1 VAAAPFPVPAGLKL
15 VNYYPAYD
23 GWTYMWERWNPGE
36 IDSDFAR
43 IEGLNANA
51 VRVIVQPSAFGFPD
65 PRPVYRQ
72 RLAEVIDLAAQHG
85 LAVELTLFDWWHSYR
100 RIAQAERW
108 ARELLA
114 PYAGDP
120 RIACIELQNEID
132 PGNPAAM
139 AWARALLPYLRT
151 ISGDTPV
158 TVSVTGGLE
167 LAEQLTELR
176 QQLGTSLPDFWSVHY
191 YDKSELAYGVLAAT
205 KAAAGSLPLFV
216 GETGYFAGDS
226 DPHVRLRAD
235 LEDEQVR
242 FLDSMEAADMLL
254 GLPPIAPWIL
264 SDFAPDGSP
273 KRLPSSEYHFGLFRV
288 DGRPKPAA
296 AEVREYFGSG
306 APDLGFDGG
315 FEQIEAGL
323 RTPEPALWRRRGAAA
338 FALDP
343 TVAHSGA
350 FSVSLSGIRGFA
362 TSRAT
367 LTTIPAAPWV
377 TPGDPVTLSAWA
389 RGSDVT
395 GRNLVSIIWYDGSR
409 NYIGRI
415 DSVPVAAGTS
425 DWTQLQAQA
434 PAPPG
439 AAYVRIVLSS
449 NGNVG
454 TVWFDDVTLAVER
467 PSTG

>member
-1 VAAAPFPVPAGLKL
+1 VAAAPFPVPADLKL
-15 VNYYPAYD
+15 VNYYPADD
-23 GWTYMWERWNPGE
+23 GWTYMWERWKPAE
-36 IDSDFAR
+36 IDRDFAR
-43 IEGLNANA
+43 IQGLNANA

-65 PRPVYRQ
+65 PSPLYQQ

-85 LAVELTLFDWWHSYR
+85 LTVELTLFDWWHSYGR
-100 RIAQAERW
+100 VLRSERW

-114 PYAGDP
+114 PYANDR

-151 ISGDTPV
+151 LAGDTPV

-167 LAEQLTELR
+167 LAGVLARLG
-176 QQLGTSLPDFWSVHY
+176 QQLGTSLPDFWTVHY

-205 KAAAGSLPLFV
+205 KLAAGTLPLYV

-226 DPHVRLRAD
+226 DPRVRRRAD

-242 FLDSMEAADMLL
+242 FLDSMEAATMLL

-273 KRLPSSEYHFGLFRV
+273 KRLPTSEYHFGLFRV
-288 DGRPKPAA
+288 NGRPKPAA
-296 AEVREYFGSG
+296 AEVRTYFGSG

-315 FEQIEAGL
+315 FEQVEAGL
-323 RTPEPALWRRRGAAA
+323 PTPEPALWRRRGAAA
-338 FALDP
+338 FALDS

-350 FSVSLSGIRGFA
+350 YSVSLSGVRGFPTA
-362 TSRAT
+362 HAT
-367 LTTIPAAPWV
+367 LATIPAAPWV
-377 TPGDPVTLSAWA
+377 TPGEPVTLSAWA
-389 RGSDVT
+389 RGADVSGT
-395 GRNLVSIIWYDGSR
+395 NSLSIFWYDGAR
-409 NYIGRI
+409 NFLGRT
-415 DSVPVAAGTS
+415 DSAPVAAGTS
-425 DWTQLQAQA
+425 DWTQLEVQAL
-434 PAPPG
+434 APPG

-454 TVWFDDVTLAVER
+454 TVWFDDVTLADDR
-467 PSTG
+467 TSGG